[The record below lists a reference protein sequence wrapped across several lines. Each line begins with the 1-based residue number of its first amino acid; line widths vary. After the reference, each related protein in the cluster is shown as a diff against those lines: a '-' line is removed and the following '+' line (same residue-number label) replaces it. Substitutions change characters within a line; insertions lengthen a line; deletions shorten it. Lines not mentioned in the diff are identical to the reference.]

1 MSIAGASGFWT
12 PYKQHPC
19 LHQRRTGKKAGRR
32 LTTTPEGK
40 LFFSVCRASS
50 QRREVGVGVGVGVG
64 VRGRKKADTDFD
76 IVVVG
81 AGIIGLTIANRILTT
96 TNLSVAIVDAAQP
109 CAGATGA
116 GTSLCVPLCLCNV
129 CLMCFF
135 WAWNQLV
142 DEVDVWRAC
151 VSWFPRAR
159 IPVDGA
165 QESTAK
171 ELGPSKPK
179 QAFVGRICYGSCCI
193 RTRSSQCHWLAKHRS
208 VGIYHHCALIC
219 FNLENS
225 PVKLDS
231 SSLCLQRRNSVFHIQ
246 ILVNGMVFV
255 SL

>member
-1 MSIAGASGFWT
+1 MSIAGASGLWK
-12 PYKQHPC
+12 PYKQHLC

-40 LFFSVCRASS
+40 FFLSVCRASS
-50 QRREVGVGVGVGVG
+50 QRREVGVGVG

-116 GTSLCVPLCLCNV
+116 GTSLCVPLCLCK
-129 CLMCFF
+129 CLFDVFF
-135 WAWNQLV
+135 CAWNQLE

-151 VSWFPRAR
+151 VSWLRRAR
-159 IPVDGA
+159 IPMDGA

-179 QAFVGRICYGSCCI
+179 QGFVGRICYGSCCI

-208 VGIYHHCALIC
+208 VGIYHH
-219 FNLENS
+219 
-225 PVKLDS
+225 
-231 SSLCLQRRNSVFHIQ
+231 
-246 ILVNGMVFV
+246 
-255 SL
+255 